1 VGPLVLAD
9 LLYGGRPLVPNPTL
23 PMVAYLLLVGIIIWG
38 RFSPGGRR
46 RAAAAQ
52 KSIRTTP
59 PGSEAPSFERI
70 LWRIGRAVA
79 PSALPAMRQAT
90 RSVVVAM
97 TLLIVLGVATLVT
110 GHTAAALFVA
120 AIGVAM
126 CGLLALRI
134 MTLPRTRR

>member
-1 VGPLVLAD
+1 MGSLVLA
-9 LLYGGRPLVPNPTL
+9 LVVY
-23 PMVAYLLLVGIIIWG
+23 MLLLGVIIWS

-52 KSIRTTP
+52 KSIRTTA
-59 PGSEAPSFERI
+59 PGSEAPSFERL

-79 PSALPAMRQAT
+79 PSALPAMRQAAW
-90 RSVVVAM
+90 SVVVGM
-97 TLLIVLGVATLVT
+97 TLIILLGVATLAT